1 MRPHEK
7 LTVWQRA
14 VNFVVKLYKLTS
26 SFPPEERFSL
36 TSQIR
41 RAAISVPA
49 NIAEGAGRRSTKE
62 FSYFLSNAQG
72 STSELSTELL
82 IAHKLGY
89 LSTRDYNEVREEV
102 DQIGRMIVGLA
113 RTYQLSENSQS
124 QQQQRTDIGY
134 R

>member
-14 VNFVVKLYKLTS
+14 VNFVVRLYKLTAR
-26 SFPPEERFSL
+26 FPSEEKFSL

-41 RAAISVPA
+41 RAAVSVPA
-49 NIAEGAGRRSTKE
+49 NIAEGAGRQSTKE

-89 LSTRDYNEVREEV
+89 LSSRDYNEVSEEV
-102 DQIGRMIVGLA
+102 DQIGRMLIGLA
-113 RTYQLSENSQS
+113 KTVKTPRK
-124 QQQQRTDIGY
+124 
-134 R
+134 